1 MLHRG
6 ARALCTLLCCA
17 LACGAAA
24 SAACGG
30 GASNARVAALASA
43 LPAALEPSPVVT
55 GEPRV
60 VKVRVWADQTARAQP
75 RWRDQLLEQLDAAS
89 QFWTPLFGVRLEV
102 AGVRSWERKHSGAA
116 ALAELTALDPGQ
128 DVAWVVGYLGPD
140 GTASIAM
147 SERGFG
153 ELLGRHV
160 LVLDWSPV
168 PETAKLREELEPLTE
183 PERAEVVAAH
193 RRHKQTVALLHY
205 LHLTLGAVL
214 EQEEAW
220 IGSRGYAP
228 SLRAISER
236 TRQVLAVALE
246 SRLQEEE
253 RGAAAAR
260 LIDELERAE
269 GPSWVAVERDTV
281 LTQLR
286 AIVERE
292 RAGKVVEDVPRAARE
307 QLDRARALAKGGDVA
322 GARRELEGLLVAYP
336 SNAALHLMR
345 CELSLVTPGLADPAT
360 ASACARAMELAPAD
374 PRPELALARAYLAA
388 KDQDQARAALV
399 AALPK
404 ARALPAPSEPVTA
417 IAELY
422 RSIGALT
429 WAEEALAALPAEA
442 PASPVAAWAMGT
454 RVRYGVPRGNS
465 FVEPKHEGE
474 LVAAIR
480 AALDAVYA
488 DKVAEADK
496 LLTAAERRWPKAPGI
511 AAVRCDLA
519 LRREQLA
526 LARRQCALALR
537 AEEGQSWAHYLA
549 GIVALRGPDTKGGI
563 AHLRRAI
570 ELDPELA
577 QAWRA
582 LGKALE
588 RAKDQAELQKVRAE
602 YQAKFG
608 QALP

>member
-1 MLHRG
+1 MLLRG

-17 LACGAAA
+17 VACGA
-24 SAACGG
+24 AACGG
-30 GASNARVAALASA
+30 GASNSHVAALASA
-43 LPAALEPSPVVT
+43 LPAALEPTPVAT

-60 VKVRVWADQTARAQP
+60 VKVRVWADEAARAQP
-75 RWRDQLLEQLDAAS
+75 RWRDQLLEQIDAAS
-89 QFWTPLFGVRLEV
+89 QFWSPLLGVRIEV
-102 AGVRSWERKHSGAA
+102 EGVRSWQRKQQGSA
-116 ALAELTALDPGQ
+116 ALAELAALDPGQ

-147 SERGFG
+147 SERGFA
-153 ELLGRHV
+153 EVLGRHV

-183 PERAEVVAAH
+183 AERGEVVAAH
-193 RRHKQTVALLHY
+193 RRHKQTVVLLHY

-228 SLRAISER
+228 SLRTVSER

-246 SRLQEEE
+246 SKLQDEE

-281 LTQLR
+281 LAQLR

-307 QLDRARALAKGGDVA
+307 LLDRARALAKGGDVA

-336 SNAALHLMR
+336 ANAALHLMR
-345 CELSLVTPGLADPAT
+345 CELSLVTPGLSDPAT
-360 ASACARAMELAPAD
+360 ASACQRAMELAPAD
-374 PRPELALARAYLAA
+374 PRPELALARAQLAA
-388 KDQDQARAALV
+388 KDRAAARATLAS
-399 AALPK
+399 ALPK
-404 ARALPAPSEPVTA
+404 ARALPAPAEAVIA

-422 RSIGALT
+422 RGFGALT

-442 PASPVAAWAMGT
+442 AASPVAAWAAGT
-454 RVRYGVPRGNS
+454 RVRYGVPRGS
-465 FVEPKHEGE
+465 AFVEPQDEGE
-474 LVAAIR
+474 LVGAIR

-488 DKVAEADK
+488 DKFADADK
-496 LLTAAERRWPKAPGI
+496 LLAAAQRRWPKAPGI
-511 AAVRCDLA
+511 PAVRCDLA
-519 LRREQLA
+519 LRRDQLA
-526 LARRQCALALR
+526 LARRHCAQALR

-602 YQAKFG
+602 YQTRFG
-608 QALP
+608 QVLP